1 MAISLSKEAVWAQV
15 FCFCPPCCFV
25 TDVDW
30 PTASPDQLALTVY
43 TWACLGVYHEPGTFP
58 RRENG

>member
-15 FCFCPPCCFV
+15 FFFCPPYCFV

-30 PTASPDQLALTVY
+30 PTASPEQPAFTVSN
-43 TWACLGVYHEPGTFP
+43 WASFGVYHEPGTFP
-58 RRENG
+58 RRKNG